1 MNLRIYY
8 KYLSSRIASK
18 WTVLLVDVIIVVIS
32 MLSACFLQ
40 YRLSSVSY
48 EISLYVWLTIL
59 AVLCNVC
66 FFHILRTYVGVI
78 RFSSFVD
85 IYRVLWSLTISYAV
99 LFLGNYCWSV
109 SGLGETLPNS
119 ILFMAY
125 MFTFSL
131 MACMRIAVKM
141 LYEAIAFD
149 ARHCVNVFIYGFH
162 GTGVNV
168 AKSLRVSRNNHYRLR
183 GFISDEPDM
192 IGKHTM
198 GCRVYPND
206 EQLFDCLKKKKVD
219 TIIISPSKVSD
230 LENSGMLDKLFSH
243 DIHVMTV
250 PPLSDCMDDGLIKDI
265 QIEDWLRREPVQ
277 VDVRKITAHIE
288 GRRVM
293 VTGAA
298 GSIGSELCR
307 QLAHL
312 GIRKLIMFD
321 SAETP
326 LHNIRLECERRFP
339 HLDFVPVIGDVRVI
353 ERLRMVFDT
362 YHPQIIFH
370 AAAYKHVPLMEEN
383 PCEAVLVNVTGTRQ
397 VADMAVKYGAEK
409 MIMVST
415 DKAVNPTNV
424 MGCSK
429 RLAEIY
435 VQSLSYAIKEGKVK
449 GCTKF
454 ITTRFGN
461 VLGSNGSVIPR
472 FKEQIENGGPVTV
485 THPDIIRYFMTI
497 PEACRLVMEAATMG
511 EGYEIFVFE
520 MGKPVKI
527 VDLAVRMIE
536 LAGYKPN
543 EDIEIQFTGLRPG
556 EKLYEEVL
564 SDEENTIP
572 THHKKIKIAK
582 VRRYE
587 YGNIVETYDE
597 FERLSRSVQIWN
609 TVKLMKWIVP
619 EFKSKNSR
627 FEELDN

>member
-48 EISLYVWLTIL
+48 EISLYVWLTIW
-59 AVLCNVC
+59 AVLCNIC

-85 IYRVLWSLTISYAV
+85 IYRVFWSLTISYVV
-99 LFLGNYCWSV
+99 LFLGNCCWSV

-206 EQLFDCLKKKKVD
+206 EQLFDRLKKKKVD

-277 VDVRKITAHIE
+277 VDMRKITAHIE

-298 GSIGSELCR
+298 GAVGREIVR
-307 QLAHL
+307 QLATL
-312 GIRKLIMFD
+312 NPYQLILVD
-321 SAETP
+321 QAESP
-326 LHNIRLECERRFP
+326 LYDVQLELSDHWKNLE
-339 HLDFVPVIGDVRVI
+339 VRVLVADVAN
-353 ERLRMVFDT
+353 RTRMEAIFEETRPQLVF
-362 YHPQIIFH
+362 HS
-370 AAAYKHVPLMEEN
+370 AAYKHVQLMDDFVSEAIQTNISGTVNIADLAAKYRVSRMVMISAANARHPEN
-383 PCEAVLVNVTGTRQ
+383 AME
-397 VADMAVKYGAEK
+397 Y
-409 MIMVST
+409 
-415 DKAVNPTNV
+415 
-424 MGCSK
+424 SK
-429 RLAEIY
+429 RVAEIY
-435 VQSLSYAIKEGKVK
+435 VQSS
-449 GCTKF
+449 
-454 ITTRFGN
+454 
-461 VLGSNGSVIPR
+461 
-472 FKEQIENGGPVTV
+472 
-485 THPDIIRYFMTI
+485 D
-497 PEACRLVMEAATMG
+497 CRLKRDTG
-511 EGYEIFVFE
+511 ETDMF
-520 MGKPVKI
+520 I
-527 VDLAVRMIE
+527 VRL
-536 LAGYKPN
+536 
-543 EDIEIQFTGLRPG
+543 G
-556 EKLYEEVL
+556 EVYPT
-564 SDEENTIP
+564 NTHCGRAWGW
-572 THHKKIKIAK
+572 TFGFCN
-582 VRRYE
+582 R
-587 YGNIVETYDE
+587 
-597 FERLSRSVQIWN
+597 
-609 TVKLMKWIVP
+609 
-619 EFKSKNSR
+619 
-627 FEELDN
+627 

>member
-206 EQLFDCLKKKKVD
+206 EQLFDRLKKKKVD

-277 VDVRKITAHIE
+277 VDMRKITAHIE

-298 GSIGSELCR
+298 GAVGREIVR
-307 QLAHL
+307 QL
-312 GIRKLIMFD
+312 REF
-321 SAETP
+321 E
-326 LHNIRLECERRFP
+326 
-339 HLDFVPVIGDVRVI
+339 
-353 ERLRMVFDT
+353 
-362 YHPQIIFH
+362 IIF
-370 AAAYKHVPLMEEN
+370 
-383 PCEAVLVNVTGTRQ
+383 
-397 VADMAVKYGAEK
+397 
-409 MIMVST
+409 
-415 DKAVNPTNV
+415 
-424 MGCSK
+424 
-429 RLAEIY
+429 
-435 VQSLSYAIKEGKVK
+435 
-449 GCTKF
+449 
-454 ITTRFGN
+454 
-461 VLGSNGSVIPR
+461 
-472 FKEQIENGGPVTV
+472 
-485 THPDIIRYFMTI
+485 
-497 PEACRLVMEAATMG
+497 
-511 EGYEIFVFE
+511 
-520 MGKPVKI
+520 
-527 VDLAVRMIE
+527 
-536 LAGYKPN
+536 
-543 EDIEIQFTGLRPG
+543 
-556 EKLYEEVL
+556 
-564 SDEENTIP
+564 
-572 THHKKIKIAK
+572 
-582 VRRYE
+582 
-587 YGNIVETYDE
+587 
-597 FERLSRSVQIWN
+597 
-609 TVKLMKWIVP
+609 
-619 EFKSKNSR
+619 
-627 FEELDN
+627 